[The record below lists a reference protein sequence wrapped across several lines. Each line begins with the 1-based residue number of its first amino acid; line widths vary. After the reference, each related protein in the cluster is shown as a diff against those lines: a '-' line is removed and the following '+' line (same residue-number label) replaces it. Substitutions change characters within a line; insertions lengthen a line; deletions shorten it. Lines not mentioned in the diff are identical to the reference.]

1 MRTWWLKES
10 KLCCW
15 LFVKC
20 LYIVLP
26 NLVMLDKDFYLTE
39 FEVPELK
46 KQEVKVQKQL
56 DKKAEDID
64 KNMSVLFSKR
74 VIPEEVI
81 KRYEKS
87 FGVDKTK
94 RAFRFFFFSCLFVLL
109 FLLFF
114 KPGLL
119 SFYSNGS
126 ISVKNFSSSKIS
138 NIDVVYLD
146 GYELNN
152 VTTIE
157 SIDSLDTKK
166 IQVLKKGVYFVLS
179 YRQLPFIVVV

>member
-1 MRTWWLKES
+1 
-10 KLCCW
+10 
-15 LFVKC
+15 
-20 LYIVLP
+20 
-26 NLVMLDKDFYLTE
+26 
-39 FEVPELK
+39 
-46 KQEVKVQKQL
+46 
-56 DKKAEDID
+56 
-64 KNMSVLFSKR
+64 MSVLFSKR

-94 RAFRFFFFSCLFVLL
+94 RAFRFFFFSCLLVLL

-166 IQVLKKGVYFVLS
+166 IQVLKKGFILFYHTDNYLS
-179 YRQLPFIVVV
+179 L